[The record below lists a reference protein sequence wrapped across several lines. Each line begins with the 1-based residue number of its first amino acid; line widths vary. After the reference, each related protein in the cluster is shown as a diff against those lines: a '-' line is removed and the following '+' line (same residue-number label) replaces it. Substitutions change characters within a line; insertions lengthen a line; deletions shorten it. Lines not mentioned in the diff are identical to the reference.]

1 MTTDRFGNAF
11 DAELPYARGSII
23 RSTEDDFVKLQRAHR
38 VIERRIAAGGP
49 EAIFNF
55 SGLERGLPLEA
66 SELALADDEVAP
78 ALVGERVRALA
89 LEHLGGDPRRHDVML
104 FNRLTAATFA
114 THLALV
120 AAGDTV
126 LGLSPTYTHP
136 TAIRSARQCGAR
148 FVETGDIAGLVA
160 ALERE
165 PRVTLLVLTRL
176 AVTYDLLPLET
187 AREAVRLARARG
199 VRVYVDDAGGARVG
213 PAVFDQ
219 PKTLELGA
227 DLGATGLD
235 KYGTV
240 GPRLG
245 LLAGDA
251 SLVAAVRARAF
262 EFGLEARP
270 MLYPAVAR
278 SLAGY
283 RAERVRTLVA
293 TTRKVG
299 EALRAV
305 FGARLHVTPVTA
317 QLRAE
322 DVLALAMER
331 AGVATPPIV
340 PIEATA
346 ALAMLLL
353 EDYGVLT
360 VHFAGMPPGT
370 SSLLLK
376 FIPPETL
383 ERFGGADALAKAVD
397 SSLDRLAAL
406 LRDRAALSALLL
418 GATASSGGG
427 AAPPPDA

>member
-1 MTTDRFGNAF
+1 MTTDRFGNEFA
-11 DAELPYARGSII
+11 AGLPYARGAIV
-23 RSTEDDFVKLQRAHR
+23 RSTEDDFVKLERARR
-38 VIERRIAAGGP
+38 VIERRIATHGP
-49 EAIFNF
+49 ESIFNF
-55 SGLERGLPLEA
+55 SGLERGMPLEA
-66 SELALADDEVAP
+66 SEIALADDEVAP
-78 ALVGERVRALA
+78 ALTGERLRTLS
-89 LEHLGGDPRRHDVML
+89 LEHLGGHAGRHDVML

-120 AAGDTV
+120 SAGDTV

-148 FVETGDIAGLVA
+148 FVETGDLAGLAA
-160 ALERE
+160 ALDGET
-165 PRVTLLVLTRL
+165 RVSLVVLTRL

-187 AREAVRLARARG
+187 AREAVRLAHARG
-199 VRVYVDDAGGARVG
+199 ARVYVDDAGGARVG
-213 PAVFDQ
+213 PAVFGQ
-219 PKTLELGA
+219 PKTLELGV

-251 SLVAAVRARAF
+251 ALVAAIRARAF

-270 MLYPAVAR
+270 MLYPAAVR
-278 SLAGY
+278 SLADY
-283 RAERVRTLVA
+283 RPERVRVLVE
-293 TTRKVG
+293 TTRRVG
-299 EALRAV
+299 ESLSAI
-305 FGARLHVTPVTA
+305 FGARLHLTPVTA
-317 QLRAE
+317 QLRA
-322 DVLALAMER
+322 DDLLALAMER
-331 AGVATPPIV
+331 AGLTTPPIV

-346 ALAMLLL
+346 ALAMLML

-397 SSLDRLAAL
+397 SSVDRLAAL
-406 LRDRAALSALLL
+406 LRDRAALTALLL
-418 GATASSGGG
+418 GDAASRPVRATPASGS
-427 AAPPPDA
+427 

>member
-1 MTTDRFGNAF
+1 MTTDRFGNELA
-11 DAELPYARGSII
+11 AGLPYARGSII
-23 RSTEDDFVKLQRAHR
+23 RSTEDDFVKLERARR
-38 VIERRIAAGGP
+38 VIERRIAARGRD
-49 EAIFNF
+49 AIFNF
-55 SGLERGLPLEA
+55 SGLERALPLDA
-66 SELALADDEVAP
+66 SELAIADDELAP
-78 ALVGERVRALA
+78 ALTGARVRALA
-89 LEHLGGDPRRHDVML
+89 LEHLGGDADRHDVML

-120 AAGDTV
+120 APGDTV

-148 FVETGDIAGLVA
+148 FVETGDVAGLAA

-165 PRVTLLVLTRL
+165 SRVTLLVLTRL
-176 AVTYDLLPLET
+176 AVTYDLLPLEI
-187 AREAVRLARARG
+187 AREAVRLAHAQG

-213 PAVFDQ
+213 PAVFGQ

-251 SLVAAVRARAF
+251 ALVATVRARAF

-270 MLYPAVAR
+270 MLYPAAAR

-283 RAERVRTLVA
+283 RPERVRALVE
-293 TTRKVG
+293 TTRTVA
-299 EALRAV
+299 EALRLV

-317 QLRAE
+317 QLRA
-322 DVLALAMER
+322 DDLLDLAMER
-331 AGVATPPIV
+331 ARLTTPPIV

-346 ALAMLLL
+346 ALAMVLL
-353 EDYGVLT
+353 EDYGILT

-383 ERFGGADALAKAVD
+383 ERFGGPDALAKAVD
-397 SSLDRLAAL
+397 RAVDRLAAL
-406 LRDRAALSALLL
+406 LRDRAALAALLL
-418 GATASSGGG
+418 GAAATSAAG
-427 AAPPPDA
+427 AASAAS

>member
-1 MTTDRFGNAF
+1 MTTDRFGNEFAPG
-11 DAELPYARGSII
+11 LPYARGAIL
-23 RSTEDDFVKLQRAHR
+23 RSTEDDFVKLERARR
-38 VIERRIAAGGP
+38 VIERRIAARGP
-49 EAIFNF
+49 ASIFNF

-78 ALVGERVRALA
+78 ALAGARVRALT
-89 LEHLGGDPRRHDVML
+89 LEHLGGDAERHDVMI

-120 AAGDTV
+120 APGDAV
-126 LGLSPTYTHP
+126 LGLSPSYTHP

-148 FVETGDIAGLVA
+148 FVETGDLAGLAA

-165 PRVTLLVLTRL
+165 PRVPLVVLTRL
-176 AVTYDLLPLET
+176 AVTYDLLPLEIAT
-187 AREAVRLARARG
+187 EAVRLAHARG
-199 VRVYVDDAGGARVG
+199 ARVYVDDAGGARVG
-213 PAVFDQ
+213 PAFFGQ

-251 SLVAAVRARAF
+251 ALVAAIRARAF

-283 RAERVRTLVA
+283 RPERVRLLVE
-293 TTRKVG
+293 TTRLVG
-299 EALRAV
+299 DALRAV

-317 QLRAE
+317 QLRA
-322 DVLALAMER
+322 DDLLAMAMER
-331 AGVATPPIV
+331 AGLTTPPIA

-353 EDYGVLT
+353 EDYGILT

-370 SSLLLK
+370 SSLLVK

-397 SSLDRLAAL
+397 SSVGRLAAL
-406 LRDRAALSALLL
+406 LRDPSALRSLLL
-418 GATASSGGG
+418 GDTAIPK
-427 AAPPPDA
+427 PPAGNE

>member
-1 MTTDRFGNAF
+1 MTTDRFGNEFAPG
-11 DAELPYARGSII
+11 LPYARGAIL
-23 RSTEDDFVKLQRAHR
+23 RSTEDDFVKLERARR
-38 VIERRIAAGGP
+38 VIERRIAARGP
-49 EAIFNF
+49 ASIFNF

-78 ALVGERVRALA
+78 ALAGARVRALT
-89 LEHLGGDPRRHDVML
+89 LEHLGGDAERHDVMI

-120 AAGDTV
+120 APGDAV
-126 LGLSPTYTHP
+126 LGLSPSYTHP

-148 FVETGDIAGLVA
+148 FVETGDLAGLAA

-165 PRVTLLVLTRL
+165 PRVPLVVLTRL
-176 AVTYDLLPLET
+176 AVTYDLLPLEIAT
-187 AREAVRLARARG
+187 EAVRLAHARG
-199 VRVYVDDAGGARVG
+199 ARVYVDDAGGARVG
-213 PAVFDQ
+213 PAFFGQ

-251 SLVAAVRARAF
+251 ALVAAIRARAF

-283 RAERVRTLVA
+283 RPERVRLLVE
-293 TTRKVG
+293 TTRLVG
-299 EALRAV
+299 DALRAV

-317 QLRAE
+317 QLRA
-322 DVLALAMER
+322 DDLLAMAMER
-331 AGVATPPIV
+331 AGLTTPPIA

-353 EDYGVLT
+353 EDYGILT

-370 SSLLLK
+370 SSLLVK

-383 ERFGGADALAKAVD
+383 ERFGGAAALAKAVD
-397 SSLDRLAAL
+397 SSVGRLAAL
-406 LRDRAALSALLL
+406 LRDPSALRSLLL
-418 GATASSGGG
+418 GDTAIPK
-427 AAPPPDA
+427 PPAGNE

>member
-1 MTTDRFGNAF
+1 VTTDRFGNEFA
-11 DAELPYARGSII
+11 AGLPYARGAII
-23 RSTEDDFVKLQRAHR
+23 RSTEDDFVKLERARR
-38 VIERRIAAGGP
+38 VIERRIAARGP

-55 SGLERGLPLEA
+55 SGLERALPMEA
-66 SELALADDEVAP
+66 SELAVADDEVAP
-78 ALVGERVRALA
+78 ALAGARVRALA
-89 LEHLGGDPRRHDVML
+89 LEHLGGDAERHDVML

-120 AAGDTV
+120 SPGDAV
-126 LGLSPTYTHP
+126 LGLSPSYTHP

-148 FVETGDIAGLVA
+148 FVETGDLAGLEA
-160 ALERE
+160 ALDRE
-165 PRVTLLVLTRL
+165 PRVSLVVLTRL
-176 AVTYDLLPLET
+176 AVTYDLLALEI
-187 AREAVRLARARG
+187 ASEAVRLAHARG

-213 PAVFDQ
+213 PAVFGQ

-251 SLVAAVRARAF
+251 ALVAAIRARAF

-278 SLAGY
+278 SLSGY
-283 RAERVRTLVA
+283 RPERVRTLVE

-299 EALRAV
+299 EALSVV

-317 QLRAE
+317 QLRA
-322 DVLALAMER
+322 DDLLALAMER
-331 AGVATPPIV
+331 AGLKTPPIV

-353 EDYGVLT
+353 EDYGILT

-370 SSLLLK
+370 SSLLVK

-383 ERFGGADALAKAVD
+383 ERFGGADAFAKAVD
-397 SSLDRLAAL
+397 SSVDRLAAAL
-406 LRDRAALSALLL
+406 HDRAALSMLLL
-418 GATASSGGG
+418 RERRAK
-427 AAPPPDA
+427 PPAGNG

>member
-11 DAELPYARGSII
+11 APGLPYARGTIL
-23 RSTEDDFVKLQRAHR
+23 RSTEDDFVKLARAHR
-38 VIERRIAAGGP
+38 VIERRIAARGP
-49 EAIFNF
+49 ESIFNF
-55 SGLERGLPLEA
+55 SGLERGLPLDA
-66 SELALADDEVAP
+66 SELATADDEIAP
-78 ALVGERVRALA
+78 ALAGPRVRALA

-120 AAGDTV
+120 APGDTV

-136 TAIRSARQCGAR
+136 TAIRAARQCGAR
-148 FVETGDIAGLVA
+148 FVETGDVAGLA
-160 ALERE
+160 TALERE

-176 AVTYDLLPLET
+176 AVTYDLLPLDA
-187 AREAVRLARARG
+187 AREAVRLAHARG
-199 VRVYVDDAGGARVG
+199 ARVYVDDAGGARVG

-219 PKTLELGA
+219 PRTLELGA
-227 DLGATGLD
+227 DVGATGLD

-251 SLVAAVRARAF
+251 TLVATIRARAF

-270 MLYPAVAR
+270 MLYPAVVR

-283 RAERVRTLVA
+283 RPERVRELVA
-293 TTRKVG
+293 TTRRVG
-299 EALRAV
+299 DGLRAV
-305 FGARLHVTPVTA
+305 FGERLHVTPVTA
-317 QLRAE
+317 QLRA
-322 DVLALAMER
+322 DDLLALAMER
-331 AGVATPPIV
+331 AGLASAPIV

-353 EDYGVLT
+353 EEHGVVT

-383 ERFGGADALAKAVD
+383 ERFGGADALAKAID
-397 SSLDRLAAL
+397 TCIDRLAAL
-406 LRDRAALSALLL
+406 LRDRDAVVALLL
-418 GATASSGGG
+418 GEAAGG
-427 AAPPPDA
+427 AHAAHA

>member
-1 MTTDRFGNAF
+1 MSTDRYGNAF
-11 DAELPYARGSII
+11 APGLPYARGAVI
-23 RSTEDDFVKLQRAHR
+23 RSTEDDFVKLERARR
-38 VIERRIAAGGP
+38 VIERRVAAGGL
-49 EAIFNF
+49 EAVFNF
-55 SGLERGLPLEA
+55 SGLERGLPLEPA
-66 SELALADDEVAP
+66 ELALADDELAP
-78 ALVGERVRALA
+78 ALTGARVRALA
-89 LEHLGGDPRRHDVML
+89 LEHLGGDPDRHDVML

-120 AAGDTV
+120 GAGDAV

-148 FVETGDIAGLVA
+148 FVEAGDLAGLA
-160 ALERE
+160 AGLERE
-165 PRVTLLVLTRL
+165 PKVPLVVLTRL
-176 AVTYDLLPLET
+176 AVTYDLLPLEI
-187 AREAVRLARARG
+187 AQEAVRLAHAHG
-199 VRVYVDDAGGARVG
+199 ARVYVDDAGGARVG
-213 PAVFDQ
+213 PAVFGQ

-251 SLVAAVRARAF
+251 ALVAAIRARAF

-283 RAERVRTLVA
+283 RPERVRTLVE
-293 TTRKVG
+293 TTRRVG

-317 QLRAE
+317 QLRA
-322 DVLALAMER
+322 DDLLALAMER
-331 AGVATPPIV
+331 AGLSAPPIV
-340 PIEATA
+340 PVEATA

-353 EDYGVLT
+353 EDHGVLT

-370 SSLLLK
+370 SSLLVK
-376 FIPPETL
+376 FVPPETL
-383 ERFGGADALAKAVD
+383 ERFGGADALAKAFDASV
-397 SSLDRLAAL
+397 DRLAAL
-406 LRDRAALSALLL
+406 LRDPAALRRLLL
-418 GATASSGGG
+418 GG
-427 AAPPPDA
+427 A